1 MCTGIQVKYLC
12 GISSIFESVDFL
24 TLHVDKQD
32 LVQPRPSAP
41 GCTACR
47 SSCSSLPVLGDLEA
61 AGILRPERQVLS
73 KYYFKCVSQECSAL
87 SSERGERCEKC
98 KLDGFA
104 SYFFD
109 GPYAVQ
115 MKDPY
120 LKEVSHSKSGLVKEN
135 TKFIVNDKLEI
146 RPSSTMTIMNVLR
159 KLEVAPGDDLKS
171 SEIAVSMGQVLNI

>member
-1 MCTGIQVKYLC
+1 
-12 GISSIFESVDFL
+12 
-24 TLHVDKQD
+24 
-32 LVQPRPSAP
+32 
-41 GCTACR
+41 
-47 SSCSSLPVLGDLEA
+47 
-61 AGILRPERQVLS
+61 
-73 KYYFKCVSQECSAL
+73 
-87 SSERGERCEKC
+87 
-98 KLDGFA
+98 
-104 SYFFD
+104 
-109 GPYAVQ
+109 